1 VGVGHAPPAERRF
14 VVDEAVFAE
23 IRIWEVPRPVR
34 GSEHTLKHSL
44 ALIANGVCVLRY
56 DNEAG
61 KDDHRHGADGQ
72 ELPYAFRS
80 VETLIEDF
88 WKDVDTWKAGRSGET
103 T

>member
-1 VGVGHAPPAERRF
+1 
-14 VVDEAVFAE
+14 
-23 IRIWEVPRPVR
+23 
-34 GSEHTLKHSL
+34 
-44 ALIANGVCVLRY
+44 LRY

-61 KDDHRHGADGQ
+61 RGDHRHDADGQ